1 MMSTIKDTEE
11 ILLKKAIITLNGLG
25 ARYVILIGD
34 AQYNSELPLEEPKKK
49 IKRVSDP
56 TKPKN
61 GPYVKEA
68 LEPLQPGGMR
78 IIIMQPGDDFDR
90 FCSNVGAYCH
100 HHMTPTGH
108 KGQGSGMYYGFERD
122 AEQKTV
128 TVYRYK

>member
-1 MMSTIKDTEE
+1 MSTIKDTEAN
-11 ILLKKAIITLNGLG
+11 LLQKALITLNALG

-49 IKRVSDP
+49 ITRVVDP
-56 TKPKN
+56 NLPKN

-68 LEPLQPGGMR
+68 LEDLKPGGMR
-78 IIIMQPGDDFDR
+78 IIIMQPGDNFDR